1 MPQSR
6 PLPSIG
12 TRCHELRINDADGTW
27 RIIYRID
34 RDAIV
39 IAEVFAKKTLKTPD
53 EVVRNSQRRL
63 KEYDDASRQAEE
75 SRSQG
80 LEGRRR

>member
-12 TRCHELRINDADGTW
+12 PRCHELRINDKRATW

-34 RDAIV
+34 SDAIV
-39 IAEVFAKKTLKTPD
+39 ILEVFSKKSRAMPKA
-53 EVVRNSQRRL
+53 VI
-63 KEYDDASRQAEE
+63 DACKKRMRDYENA
-75 SRSQG
+75 
-80 LEGRRR
+80 